1 MMLDTVSHV
10 FYFLDVATS
19 HNAEPGV
26 LVTNPMKNFRKALET
41 LDKHNAKDY
50 HKQTVIA
57 FL

>member
-1 MMLDTVSHV
+1 MILDTVSHV
-10 FYFLDVATS
+10 FYFLEVLVI
-19 HNAEPGV
+19 NAEPGV